1 MKYDCKML
9 KDDKLLS
16 PWYQDVIEWGKIALV
31 RFKRAARDSNLKP
44 TVLDADVFLPSTI
57 NLDSSEMT
65 LRGWIE
71 HYGKQTNKGHYI
83 AFRTIGNNLWK
94 FDDTIVRVVD
104 KRLHR
109 TSTAVTILLYIK
121 K

>member
-1 MKYDCKML
+1 M
-9 KDDKLLS
+9 
-16 PWYQDVIEWGKIALV
+16 

-44 TVLDADVFLPSTI
+44 TVLDADVFLPSRI
-57 NLDSSEMT
+57 NLDSEMN

-71 HYGKQTNKGHYI
+71 HYGIDTNKGHYI
-83 AFRTIGNNLWK
+83 AFRAIGNNFYR

-109 TSTAVTILLYIK
+109 TSSSVTILLYIK
-121 K
+121 NNGTISTDKR

>member
-1 MKYDCKML
+1 ML

-16 PWYQDVIEWGKIALV
+16 PWYQDVIEWGNIALV
-31 RFKRAARDSNLKP
+31 RFKRAARDSNKKP

-57 NLDSSEMT
+57 KLDSSEMT